1 MDQNLNLSEI
11 KFHHSF
17 LVKINLN
24 FKVLNKNHLKFYM
37 KLIKIINYYFWL
49 IIINIYN
56 FFNKNLCLKYFKR
69 KFNLLYCFLINIFQI
84 FINLLKES
92 IMENTILV
100 FNEQLNVYLKF
111 SIQKYQNFYYCF
123 HFN

>member
-37 KLIKIINYYFWL
+37 KLIKIINYL
-49 IIINIYN
+49 N
-56 FFNKNLCLKYFKR
+56 FAF
-69 KFNLLYCFLINIFQI
+69 
-84 FINLLKES
+84 LLK
-92 IMENTILV
+92 
-100 FNEQLNVYLKF
+100 
-111 SIQKYQNFYYCF
+111 IQK
-123 HFN
+123 HIS